1 MPEMPSQTDIPI
13 DAQGR
18 MVIPSHMRKALGI
31 SGNSSLVAK
40 IENGKLILESPE
52 AVWNDIAGMFADVK
66 PSLSKELLAERRKEA
81 KKE

>member
-1 MPEMPSQTDIPI
+1 MAQQPSHTDIPI

-31 SGNSSLVAK
+31 SGSGSLVAK
-40 IENGKLILESPE
+40 IEKGKLVLEPPE
-52 AVWNDIAGMFADVK
+52 AVWKDIDQMFAQVK
-66 PSLSKELLAERRKEA
+66 PSLSKELLSERRKES